1 MTHTLVDV
9 SDTRKQLSIEIPAD
23 VVEASIARVTRG
35 YAKKA
40 RIPGFRP
47 GKVPANVA
55 RRHFK
60 SEILQDV
67 ARELVPRA
75 VDEALQERG
84 VEPVDSPDVADFSID
99 EGKPLAFTAT
109 FETVPEFEIGDLGTI
124 LLQEPSSELAP
135 DAVENALQ
143 QLRERAARF
152 EPVEGRPA
160 ADGDTLVAN
169 IVRTDASG
177 ESDAH
182 DDVTL
187 AIGGSGNPPGFDAN
201 LIGLSAGDTKTFS
214 IHFAEDY
221 PVPQLANTDVTYTVH
236 VKELRQRVLPA
247 LDDEFAKDVGD
258 FASLEA
264 LRARVQADLIQEAAA
279 NAQRAVRGG
288 LLAELSKRIPF
299 ELPSSLVEREMDRR
313 VEEFMRRL
321 MDQGIDPRKAGMDW
335 NEFRNAQRTAAQE
348 AVGSAI
354 ALDQLARREQIA
366 VDADAVTAE
375 IGRMAEALQRTP
387 DAVRAQLEKEGGLP
401 RLVTGMRR
409 ERALEHALGQA
420 RVTRG

>member
-9 SDTRKQLSIEIPAD
+9 SETRKQLSIEIPAD
-23 VVEASIARVTRG
+23 VVDASIARVTKT
-35 YAKKA
+35 YAKRA
-40 RIPGFRP
+40 RVPGFRP
-47 GKVPANVA
+47 GKVPASVA

-75 VDEALQERG
+75 VDEALQASG

-109 FETVPEFEIGDLGTI
+109 FETVPDFEVGDLGSI
-124 LLQEPSSELAP
+124 VIQEPSSDLAP
-135 DAVENALQ
+135 DAVDNALQ

-152 EPVEGRPA
+152 EPLTGRPA
-160 ADGDTLVAN
+160 ADGDTLVAT
-169 IVRTDASG
+169 IQRTDASG
-177 ESDAH
+177 ESDTH

-187 AIGGSGNPPGFDAN
+187 TIGGNGNPPGFDAH
-201 LIGLSAGDTKTFS
+201 LIGLSAGDQKTFS

-221 PVPQLANTDVTYTVH
+221 AVPQLANTDVTYSVS
-236 VKELRQRVLPA
+236 VKEVRQRVVPE

-258 FASLEA
+258 FASLDA
-264 LRARVQADLIQEAAA
+264 LRERVREDLAQEAAA
-279 NAQRAVRGG
+279 NAQRTVRSA
-288 LLAELSKRIPF
+288 LLGELAKRIPF

-321 MDQGIDPRKAGMDW
+321 MEQGIDPRKAGMDW
-335 NEFRNAQRTAAQE
+335 NEFRNAQRQPAQE
-348 AVGSAI
+348 AVASAI
-354 ALDQLARREQIA
+354 ALDQVARRDQIVVDDEA
-366 VDADAVTAE
+366 VSAE
-375 IGRMAEALQRTP
+375 IGRMAEGMQRTVE
-387 DAVRAQLEKEGGLP
+387 AVRAQLEKEGSIP

-409 ERALEHALGQA
+409 ERALEHALTQA
-420 RVTRG
+420 RVSKA

>member
-9 SDTRKQLSIEIPAD
+9 SDTRKQLSIEIPAE
-23 VVEASIARVTRG
+23 VVEASIARVTRS
-35 YAKKA
+35 YAKNA

-47 GKVPANVA
+47 GKVPAAVA
-55 RRHFK
+55 RRRFK

-84 VEPVDSPDVADFSID
+84 VEPVDSPDVADFAID

-109 FETVPEFEIGDLGTI
+109 FETVPEFEVGDLGTI
-124 LLQEPSSELAP
+124 LLQEPSSELAA

-169 IVRTDASG
+169 IERKDASG
-177 ESDAH
+177 ESDTH

-221 PVPQLANTDVTYTVH
+221 AVPQLANTDVTYTVH

-279 NAQRAVRGG
+279 NARRAVRGA
-288 LLAELSKRIPF
+288 LLAELTKRIPF

-335 NEFRNAQRTAAQE
+335 NEFRNAQRAAAQE

-354 ALDQLARREQIA
+354 ALDQLARREQIT

-375 IGRMAEALQRTP
+375 IGRMADALQRTP

-420 RVTRG
+420 RVARG

>member
-23 VVEASIARVTRG
+23 IVEASIARVTRG
-35 YAKKA
+35 YAKNA

-55 RRHFK
+55 RRRFK
-60 SEILQDV
+60 AEILQEV

-75 VDEALQERG
+75 VDDALQERG

-109 FETVPEFEIGDLGTI
+109 FETVPEFEIGDLTTI
-124 LLQEPSSELAP
+124 LLQEPSSQVAV
-135 DAVENALQ
+135 DAVDNALQ

-160 ADGDTLVAN
+160 VDGDTLVAN
-169 IVRTDASG
+169 IQRTDATG
-177 ESDAH
+177 EADTH

-187 AIGGSGNPPGFDAN
+187 TIGGSGNPPGFDAN
-201 LIGLSAGDTKTFS
+201 LIGLTAGEKKTFS

-221 PVPQLANTDVTYTVH
+221 PVPQLANTDVTYSVE
-236 VKELRQRVLPA
+236 VKELRQRVLPN

-264 LRARVQADLIQEAAA
+264 LRARVQADLVQEAAA
-279 NAQRAVRGG
+279 NAQRTVRGA
-288 LLAELSKRIPF
+288 LLAELTKRIPF

-313 VEEFMRRL
+313 LEEFMRRL

-335 NEFRNAQRTAAQE
+335 NEFRTAQRQPAQE

-354 ALDQLARREQIA
+354 SLDQLARREQIT
-366 VDADAVTAE
+366 VDADAISAE
-375 IGRMAEALQRTP
+375 IARMAEALQRTP

-409 ERALEHALGQA
+409 ERALEHALSQA
-420 RVTRG
+420 TVTKG

>member
-9 SDTRKQLSIEIPAD
+9 SDTRKQLSVEIPAD

-35 YAKKA
+35 YAKNA

-55 RRHFK
+55 RRRFK
-60 SEILQDV
+60 AEILQDV

-75 VDEALQERG
+75 VDAALQERG
-84 VEPVDSPDVADFSID
+84 VEPVDSPDVADFAID
-99 EGKPLAFTAT
+99 EGKPLSFTAT
-109 FETVPEFEIGDLGTI
+109 FETVPEFEIGDLGTVQ
-124 LLQEPSSELAP
+124 LQEPSSEIAA
-135 DAVENALQ
+135 DAVDNALQ

-169 IVRTDASG
+169 IERKDASG
-177 ESDAH
+177 EADTH

-187 AIGGSGNPPGFDAN
+187 AIGGSGNPPGFDAH

-214 IHFAEDY
+214 LHFAEDY
-221 PVPQLANTDVTYTVH
+221 PVPQLANTDVTYTVA
-236 VKELRQRVLPA
+236 VKELRQRALPA

-279 NAQRAVRGG
+279 NAQRTVRGG
-288 LLAELSKRIPF
+288 LLAELAKRIPF

-321 MDQGIDPRKAGMDW
+321 MDQGLDPRKAGMDW
-335 NEFRNAQRTAAQE
+335 NEFRNAQRQPAQE

-354 ALDQLARREQIA
+354 ALDQLARREQIT
-366 VDADAVTAE
+366 VDGDAVTAE

-387 DAVRAQLEKEGGLP
+387 EAVRAQLEKEGGLP

-420 RVTRG
+420 RVTKG

>member
-23 VVEASIARVTRG
+23 VVEASIARVTRS
-35 YAKKA
+35 YAKNA

-55 RRHFK
+55 RRRFK

-75 VDEALQERG
+75 VDEALLERG
-84 VEPVDSPDVADFSID
+84 VEPVDSPDVADFAID

-109 FETVPEFEIGDLGTI
+109 FETVPEFEIGDLGSI
-124 LLQEPSSELAP
+124 LLQEPSSEVAA
-135 DAVENALQ
+135 DAVQNALQ

-152 EPVEGRPA
+152 EPVEGRPTA
-160 ADGDTLVAN
+160 EGDTLVAN
-169 IVRTDASG
+169 IERKDATG
-177 ESDAH
+177 ESDTH

-187 AIGGSGNPPGFDAN
+187 AIGGSGNPPGFDAE

-221 PVPQLANTDVTYTVH
+221 AVPQLANTDVTYTVH
-236 VKELRQRVLPA
+236 VKELRQRVLPE

-264 LRARVQADLIQEAAA
+264 LRARVHADLIQEAAA

-288 LLAELSKRIPF
+288 LLAELAKRIPF

-335 NEFRNAQRTAAQE
+335 NEFRNAQRTPAQE

-366 VDADAVTAE
+366 VNGDAVSAE
-375 IGRMAEALQRTP
+375 IGRMAESLQRTP

-409 ERALEHALGQA
+409 ERALEHALAQA
-420 RVTRG
+420 GVTKS

>member
-9 SDTRKQLSIEIPAD
+9 SETRKQLSIEIPAD
-23 VVEASIARVTRG
+23 VVDASIARVTKT
-35 YAKKA
+35 YAKRA
-40 RIPGFRP
+40 RVPGFRP
-47 GKVPANVA
+47 GKVPASVA

-75 VDEALQERG
+75 VDEALQASG

-109 FETVPEFEIGDLGTI
+109 FETVPDFEVDDLGSI
-124 LLQEPSSELAP
+124 VIQEPSSDLAP
-135 DAVENALQ
+135 DAVDNALQ

-152 EPVEGRPA
+152 EPLTGRPA
-160 ADGDTLVAN
+160 ADGDTLVAT
-169 IVRTDASG
+169 IQRTDASG
-177 ESDAH
+177 ESDTH

-187 AIGGSGNPPGFDAN
+187 TIGGNGNPPGFDAH
-201 LIGLSAGDTKTFS
+201 LIGLSAGDQKTFS

-221 PVPQLANTDVTYTVH
+221 PVPQLANTDVTYSVS
-236 VKELRQRVLPA
+236 VKEVRQRVVPE

-258 FASLEA
+258 FASLDA
-264 LRARVQADLIQEAAA
+264 LRERVREDLAQEAAA
-279 NAQRAVRGG
+279 NAQRTVRSA
-288 LLAELSKRIPF
+288 LLGELAKRIPF

-321 MDQGIDPRKAGMDW
+321 MEQGIDPRKAGMDW
-335 NEFRNAQRTAAQE
+335 NEFRNAQRQPAQE
-348 AVGSAI
+348 AVASAI
-354 ALDQLARREQIA
+354 ALDQVARRDQIVVDDEA
-366 VDADAVTAE
+366 VSAE
-375 IGRMAEALQRTP
+375 IGRMAEGMQRTVE
-387 DAVRAQLEKEGGLP
+387 AVRAQLEKEGSIP

-409 ERALEHALGQA
+409 ERALEHALSQA
-420 RVTRG
+420 RVSKA

>member
-9 SDTRKQLSIEIPAD
+9 SETRKQLSIEIPAD
-23 VVEASIARVTRG
+23 VVDASIARVTKT
-35 YAKKA
+35 YAKRA
-40 RIPGFRP
+40 RVPGFRP
-47 GKVPANVA
+47 GKVPASVA

-75 VDEALQERG
+75 VDEALQASG

-109 FETVPEFEIGDLGTI
+109 FETVPDFEVGDLGSI
-124 LLQEPSSELAP
+124 VIQEPSSDLAP
-135 DAVENALQ
+135 DAVDNALQ

-152 EPVEGRPA
+152 EPLTGRPA
-160 ADGDTLVAN
+160 ADGDTLVAT
-169 IVRTDASG
+169 IQRTDASG
-177 ESDAH
+177 ESDTH

-187 AIGGSGNPPGFDAN
+187 TIGGNGNPPGFDAH
-201 LIGLSAGDTKTFS
+201 LIGLSAGDQKTFS

-221 PVPQLANTDVTYTVH
+221 PVPQLANTDVTYSVS
-236 VKELRQRVLPA
+236 VKEVRQRVVPE

-258 FASLEA
+258 FASLDA
-264 LRARVQADLIQEAAA
+264 LRERVREDLAQEAAA
-279 NAQRAVRGG
+279 NAQRTVRSA
-288 LLAELSKRIPF
+288 LLGELAKRIPF

-321 MDQGIDPRKAGMDW
+321 MEQGIDPRKAGMDW
-335 NEFRNAQRTAAQE
+335 NEFRNAQRQPAQE
-348 AVGSAI
+348 AVASAI
-354 ALDQLARREQIA
+354 ALDQVARRDQIVVDDEA
-366 VDADAVTAE
+366 VSAE
-375 IGRMAEALQRTP
+375 IGRMAEGMQRTVE
-387 DAVRAQLEKEGGLP
+387 AVRAQLEKEGSIP

-409 ERALEHALGQA
+409 ERALEHALTQA
-420 RVTRG
+420 RVSKA

>member
-23 VVEASIARVTRG
+23 IVEANIVRVTRG
-35 YAKKA
+35 YAKNA

-55 RRHFK
+55 RRRFK
-60 SEILQDV
+60 AEILQEV

-109 FETVPEFEIGDLGTI
+109 FETVPEFEIGDLSSI
-124 LLQEPSSELAP
+124 LLQEPSSEVAA
-135 DAVENALQ
+135 DAVDNALQ

-160 ADGDTLVAN
+160 VDGDTLVAN
-169 IVRTDASG
+169 IQRTDASG
-177 ESDAH
+177 ETDTH
-182 DDVTL
+182 EDVTL

-201 LIGLSAGDTKTFS
+201 LVGLTAGEKKTFS

-221 PVPQLANTDVTYTVH
+221 PVPQLANTDVAYSVE
-236 VKELRQRVLPA
+236 VKELRQRVLPE

-264 LRARVQADLIQEAAA
+264 LRARVQADLVQEAAA
-279 NAQRAVRGG
+279 NAQRTVRGG
-288 LLAELSKRIPF
+288 LLGELARRIPF

-335 NEFRNAQRTAAQE
+335 NEFRNAQRQPAQE

-354 ALDQLARREQIA
+354 SLDQLARREQIA
-366 VDADAVTAE
+366 VDADAIAAE
-375 IGRMAEALQRTP
+375 IARMAEALQRTP
-387 DAVRAQLEKEGGLP
+387 EAVRAQLEKEGGLP

-409 ERALEHALGQA
+409 ERALEHALSQA
-420 RVTRG
+420 TVTKG

>member
-23 VVEASIARVTRG
+23 VVEASIARVTRS
-35 YAKKA
+35 YAKNA

-55 RRHFK
+55 RRRFK
-60 SEILQDV
+60 AEILQDV

-75 VDEALQERG
+75 VDAALQERG
-84 VEPVDSPDVADFSID
+84 VEPVDSPDVADFAID

-109 FETVPEFEIGDLGTI
+109 FETVPEFEIGDLSTI
-124 LLQEPSSELAP
+124 QLQEPSSALAA

-160 ADGDTLVAN
+160 ADGDTLVAT
-169 IVRTDASG
+169 IERKDASG
-177 ESDAH
+177 ESDTH

-201 LIGLSAGDTKTFS
+201 LIGLSAGETKTFS
-214 IHFAEDY
+214 LHFAEDY
-221 PVPQLANTDVTYTVH
+221 PVPQLANTDVTYTVA

-258 FASLEA
+258 FASLDA

-279 NAQRAVRGG
+279 NAQRTVRGG
-288 LLAELSKRIPF
+288 LLAELAKRIPF

-321 MDQGIDPRKAGMDW
+321 MDQGLDPRKAGMDW
-335 NEFRNAQRTAAQE
+335 NEFRNAQRAPAQE

-354 ALDQLARREQIA
+354 ALDQVARRDQIT
-366 VDADAVTAE
+366 VDGDAVTAE

-387 DAVRAQLEKEGGLP
+387 EAVRAQLEKEGGLP

-409 ERALEHALGQA
+409 ERALEHALAQA
-420 RVTRG
+420 RVTKI